1 MKSQIRKAH
10 IKGGLMKRSKFIT
23 KLAEFKIRLSLGQG
37 WFYELRNAVL
47 ISASLKVLFDLSL
60 FLAGGVTLII
70 LMCFYLAGAFDI
82 KFLKLYQ
89 RMQELRTSKY
99 NPHLNKI
106 K

>member
-1 MKSQIRKAH
+1 MKQFKSV
-10 IKGGLMKRSKFIT
+10 T
-23 KLAEFKIRLSLGQG
+23 KLAEFKIRLSLGQA

-60 FLAGGVTLII
+60 FFAGGFTLLI
-70 LMCFYLAGAFDI
+70 LICFYLAGAFDI
-82 KFLKLYQ
+82 KFLKLHQ
-89 RMQELRTSKY
+89 KIQELSTSKY

>member
-1 MKSQIRKAH
+1 
-10 IKGGLMKRSKFIT
+10 MKRSKLIT
-23 KLAEFKIRLSLGQG
+23 KLAEMKIRLSIGQG

-47 ISASLKVLFDLSL
+47 ISASLKVLLDLSVL
-60 FLAGGVTLII
+60 LAGGLTFLI
-70 LMCFYLAGAFDI
+70 LMCFYLAGVFDI

-89 RMQELRTSKY
+89 KINELNTSKY

>member
-1 MKSQIRKAH
+1 MGGHMKQFK
-10 IKGGLMKRSKFIT
+10 LIT

-47 ISASLKVLFDLSL
+47 ISASLKVLFNLSL
-60 FLAGGVTLII
+60 IFAGGLTLVI
-70 LMCFYLAGAFDI
+70 LTCFYLAGAFDI
-82 KFLKLYQ
+82 RFLKLYQ
-89 RMQELRTSKY
+89 RIQELTTSKY